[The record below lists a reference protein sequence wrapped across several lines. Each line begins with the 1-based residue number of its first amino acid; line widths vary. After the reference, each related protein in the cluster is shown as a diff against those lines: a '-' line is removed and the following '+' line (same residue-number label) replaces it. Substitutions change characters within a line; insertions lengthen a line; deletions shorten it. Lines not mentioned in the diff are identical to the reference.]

1 MEQLYTIKETAKILH
16 RTEKTVK
23 KYIGNGLTVIELP
36 GGYLV
41 PESNLI
47 EFLQKYRFPCID

>member
-41 PESNLI
+41 SESSLT
-47 EFLQKYRFPCID
+47 EFLESRRFPHRT